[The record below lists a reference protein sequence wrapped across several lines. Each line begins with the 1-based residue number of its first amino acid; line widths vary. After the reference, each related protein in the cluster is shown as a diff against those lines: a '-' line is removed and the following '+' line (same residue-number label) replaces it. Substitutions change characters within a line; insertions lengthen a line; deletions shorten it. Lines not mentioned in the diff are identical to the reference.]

1 MGWGGVGG
9 GVLHEKDGRGGALH
23 EDDGG
28 GGGVVLHEEDFLGGE
43 RILDEVVSEDGGEDE
58 LFMRIRAVGVV
69 GEEALYMRIMVGW
82 WGRRVSS

>member
-28 GGGVVLHEEDFLGGE
+28 GGGVVLHEEDFLGG
-43 RILDEVVSEDGGEDE
+43 RGYLMRLSVRTVVRMSC
-58 LFMRIRAVGVV
+58 
-69 GEEALYMRIMVGW
+69 
-82 WGRRVSS
+82 S